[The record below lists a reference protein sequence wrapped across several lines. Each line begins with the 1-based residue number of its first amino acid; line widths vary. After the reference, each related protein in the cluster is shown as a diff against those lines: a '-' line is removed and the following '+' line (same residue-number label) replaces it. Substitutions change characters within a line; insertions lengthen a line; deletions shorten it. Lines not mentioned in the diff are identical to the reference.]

1 MLPPIFSPEKSYFFS
16 LTYFVRL
23 DTSNFQSTSNMPW
36 GGEERNI
43 FDRFMNKMI
52 NLVDGPV
59 TWFRETVVV
68 PNQKQY
74 PYYHRV
80 YRPNEQFKRDMSVD
94 GAIVDILRKRK
105 VECARYEGYE
115 REEKCRKIFQD
126 YTEAELNYF
135 IKYGDLGAYAHAKF
149 AYMKQKHRMVYER
162 RKAAG
167 TWNPNP

>member
-1 MLPPIFSPEKSYFFS
+1 
-16 LTYFVRL
+16 L
-23 DTSNFQSTSNMPW
+23 DTSNFKSSSNMPW
-36 GGEERNI
+36 GGEERNA

-52 NLVDGPV
+52 NLIDGPA

-80 YRPNEQFKRDMSVD
+80 YQRAPTVDECYENDAVCMYEANEQFKRDMSVD

-105 VECARYEGYE
+105 VECVRYEGYE
-115 REEKCRKIFQD
+115 SQERCRKIFQD
-126 YTEAELNYF
+126 YAEAELNYF
-135 IKYGDLGAYAHAKF
+135 IKYGDLGAYAHVKY